1 MKIQL
6 RNARLSFDANDKRVL
21 SEDELA
27 FITGE
32 SAILSGTGTSSTSG
46 ATCCDNACFCKRYE
60 PIDWGSGS
68 GSGSRPRPRPRKGSK

>member
-6 RNARLSFDANDKRVL
+6 KNARQSFDVNDKRVL

-32 SAILSGTGTSSTSG
+32 SAILSGSGTSSTSG
-46 ATCCDNACFCKRYE
+46 ATCCDATCVCKRYE
-60 PIDWGSGS
+60 PVSGSGSGS
-68 GSGSRPRPRPRKGSK
+68 GSGSRHRHRRGSK

>member
-1 MKIQL
+1 MRIQL
-6 RNARLSFDANDKRVL
+6 KNARLSFDVNDKRVL

-46 ATCCDNACFCKRYE
+46 AYCCDATLSANKD
-60 PIDWGSGS
+60 ILV
-68 GSGSRPRPRPRKGSK
+68 KQI

>member
-6 RNARLSFDANDKRVL
+6 KNARLSFDANDKRVL

-32 SAILSGTGTSSTSG
+32 SAIFEWHRNLKHKWS
-46 ATCCDNACFCKRYE
+46 DLL
-60 PIDWGSGS
+60 
-68 GSGSRPRPRPRKGSK
+68 